1 MPKIRKSFIS
11 KKICYLLFK
20 FQFRE
25 FVSRIGEKVLRDA
38 SQRVH
43 TGMIGSLVT
52 NHLKLEAQH
61 SETILMLQGLAHL
74 LVVDISVDHVEF
86 YWVLVA
92 VYGVLG
98 ASDKLVVLHLP
109 PVEMH
114 FNKLIV
120 DVERST
126 TEQGRGVVGHSEQ
139 L

>member
-1 MPKIRKSFIS
+1 
-11 KKICYLLFK
+11 
-20 FQFRE
+20 
-25 FVSRIGEKVLRDA
+25 
-38 SQRVH
+38 
-43 TGMIGSLVT
+43 MIGSLVT

-61 SETILMLQGLAHL
+61 SETIFMLQGLAHL
-74 LVVDISVDHVEF
+74 LVVDISVDHMEF